1 MFRALFELDGEPA
14 GYVLYRLHRGATWT
28 DGLRLDVLELLA
40 REPRPVPTMTIARE
54 CGIPKSSAHQLLN
67 VMRARGCVTYH
78 ERERTWG
85 LGVAMFRI
93 GASYLRSGPLQRL
106 GRQLLEELTERT
118 GETSHLAVLRGTDVL
133 YVDKE
138 QPVGDGTSLVTEVGV
153 RLPAHLTAVGRAILA
168 ELPPAQ
174 LASLYGD
181 GPLARRTARGPRT
194 LRALRR
200 ELREVSM
207 RGYALDRE
215 MVTPGIS
222 CLAAPVFDH
231 EGVPV
236 AAIGVTFL
244 SAQRSGAQIESAA
257 RVTCEVASRLSAA
270 LGHAPVPALEG
281 VAG

>member
-1 MFRALFELDGEPA
+1 MPDSRPSSPVKSAE
-14 GYVLYRLHRGATWT
+14 RL
-28 DGLRLDVLELLA
+28 LDVLELLA
-40 REPRPVPTMTIARE
+40 GEARPVSTMTIARA

-67 VMRARGCVTYH
+67 VMRDRGFVTYH
-78 ERERTWG
+78 YRERTWG
-85 LGVAMFRI
+85 LGVAMFRV
-93 GASYLRSGPLQRL
+93 GSAYLRSAPLQRL

-118 GETSHLAVLRGTDVL
+118 GDTSHLAVLRGTDVL

-168 ELPPAQ
+168 ELPAAQ
-174 LASLYGD
+174 LSSLYGD
-181 GPLARRTARGPRT
+181 GPLARRTTRGPRT
-194 LRALRR
+194 LRALQR
-200 ELREVSM
+200 ELREVSV

-222 CLAAPVFDH
+222 CVAAPVFDH
-231 EGVPV
+231 EGAPA

-244 SAQRSGAQIESAA
+244 SAQRSDGQVESAA
-257 RVTCEVASRLSAA
+257 DATREIASRLSVA
-270 LGHAPVPALEG
+270 LGHEAAPTLEG